1 MSVEKLSDALYI
13 SPGESVAWFPEDRYI
28 RAEIDGGDA
37 DRAQTLTQAGF
48 FFADRTLLTAV
59 PLVKLDE
66 RQSRFC
72 RFPVEAEEYCQE
84 VMELAKIAFT
94 VDRRFH
100 LTRRTNMEK
109 AIPIIEA
116 WIDRARTGGRTLI
129 ACRYQGALVG
139 FMFLAPWGD
148 GGSFAE
154 LAAVRPEYQSTGV
167 AFSLY
172 YKTCIY
178 CREKGDAR
186 LFGRIS
192 SANTAVLNLYAM
204 LGASFSVPYDV
215 YIRERKG

>member
-1 MSVEKLSDALYI
+1 VSVEKLGCALYI
-13 SPGESVAWFPEDRYI
+13 SPGESVARLPEDRYI

-37 DRAQTLTQAGF
+37 DGAQALTQAGF
-48 FFADRTLLTAV
+48 FFADRTLLTVV
-59 PLVKLDE
+59 PLAKLDE
-66 RQSRFC
+66 RQSRLC
-72 RFPVEAEEYCQE
+72 RFPVEAEEYTQE

-94 VDRRFH
+94 ADRRFH
-100 LTRRTNMEK
+100 LTRRADMEK
-109 AIPIIEA
+109 AAPLIEA
-116 WIDRARTGGRTLI
+116 WIDRVRMGGRTLM
-129 ACRYQGALVG
+129 ACRYKGALAG
-139 FMFLAPWGD
+139 FMFLAPWDD

-154 LAAVRPEYQSTGV
+154 LAAVRPEYQSAGV

-178 CREKGDAR
+178 CREKDDSR

-192 SANTAVLNLYAM
+192 SANTAVLNLYAT